1 MIVIGISGKA
11 GTGKTT
17 VARGVAERTGGLV
30 LSFAGPLRQEL
41 HEMLGLS
48 MELLRGDQA
57 TKEGTEIVLGNR
69 RMSLREVM
77 QWWGTEVRR
86 AQTPDYWVRAMQKQM
101 LRVPFDCP
109 VVAIDDV
116 RFDNEAK
123 WVGDWRGWN
132 VRLLPHSEWKPGKG
146 YFHPSEGEIAPP
158 GGYCVEYEPFFGGL
172 ETVIDDLVVRINARK
187 ASGKA

>member
-17 VARGVAERTGGLV
+17 VARGVAERTGGIV

-41 HEMLGLS
+41 HEMLGLP
-48 MELLRGDQA
+48 MDLLRGSRGAKDQ
-57 TKEGTEIVLGNR
+57 TEIVLGNR

-86 AQTPDYWVRAMQKQM
+86 AQTPDYWIREMERQM

-116 RFDNEAK
+116 RFDNEAA
-123 WVGDWRGWN
+123 WVARCGWN
-132 VRLLPHSEWKPGKG
+132 VRLNPYPEWQPGKG
-146 YFHPSEGEIAPP
+146 YSHPSEGKITPP
-158 GGYCVEYEPFFGGL
+158 GGFLASYDPEFGELGA
-172 ETVIDDLVVRINARK
+172 VIDDLVALVNARK
-187 ASGKA
+187 A

>member
-17 VARGVAERTGGLV
+17 VARGVAERTGGIV
-30 LSFAGPLRQEL
+30 LSFADPLRQEL
-41 HEMLGLS
+41 HEMLGLP

-57 TKEGTEIVLGNR
+57 TKEGAEIVLGNR

-86 AQTPDYWVRAMQKQM
+86 AQTPDYWIRAMQRQM

-123 WVGDWRGWN
+123 WVDDWRGWN
-132 VRLLPHSEWKPGKG
+132 VRLKPYDGWKPGKG
-146 YFHPSEGEIAPP
+146 YSHPSEGEIVPP
-158 GGYCVEYEPFFGGL
+158 GGYCVEYAPVLGGL
-172 ETVIDDLVVRINARK
+172 ETVIDDLVARVAFRRTSDK
-187 ASGKA
+187 A